1 VSGSTQ
7 PILRACDDCGLV
19 QIVPALPVGAS
30 AHCSRCD
37 ATLRRHRR
45 NPMNNTLAL
54 YLSALVL
61 FAIAASQTL
70 LQVSR
75 GGQVR
80 VASLFSGPIGLEQD
94 GMWELAAVVLLATVG
109 APLAKLGCTVYVLL
123 ALHLAHPPRHI
134 RRVFAWAMRLRRW
147 SMIEIYLLG
156 VFVAYVKLGAWVRI
170 EVGTALYALGGLL
183 MAMIAADAMLE
194 RQAVWEEM
202 ERRGV
207 PNAPIDHAA
216 TIAAAAIG
224 DRAGGDRAGGDWAGG
239 DRLAG
244 DPTTSGTL
252 SRGIATP
259 GSSTHGGNGSGARAI
274 GCPTC
279 FLVSVVPGAAQERC
293 PRCGTWL
300 HARRRESIA
309 RTWALSVTAL
319 VLYVPANIYPVLTLI
334 QLGFGQPSTI
344 LGGVR
349 ELIRSGMWP
358 LALLVFFASIAVPV
372 VKLISLGILLI
383 TTQRRSRWRLH
394 DRTVVYRLV
403 EGIGRWSMIDVF
415 MISILVALV
424 HFGMFVTVN
433 PGSGAIA
440 FAAVVILT
448 MFAAESFDPRLMWDA
463 AA

>member
-1 VSGSTQ
+1 VSGATQ
-7 PILRACDDCGLV
+7 SILRACDDCGLV

-30 AHCSRCD
+30 AHCPRCG

-45 NPMNNTLAL
+45 DPMNNTLAFC
-54 YLSALVL
+54 LSALVL

-94 GMWELAAVVLLATVG
+94 GMWELGAVVLLATVG
-109 APLAKLGCTVYVLL
+109 APLAKLGCTTYVLL
-123 ALHLAHPPRHI
+123 ALRLQSPPRHI
-134 RRVFAWAMRLRRW
+134 RRVFAWAMHLTPW

-156 VFVAYVKLGAWVRI
+156 VFVAYVKLGALMRI

-183 MAMIAADAMLE
+183 LAMVAADTMLE

-207 PNAPIDHAA
+207 PHAPIDQAA
-216 TIAAAAIG
+216 TIAAAPIG
-224 DRAGGDRAGGDWAGG
+224 DRLGGDRPGGDMPGG
-239 DRLAG
+239 RM
-244 DPTTSGTL
+244 P
-252 SRGIATP
+252 
-259 GSSTHGGNGSGARAI
+259 GGNRTGTRAI

-279 FLVSVVPGAAQERC
+279 FLVSVVPDAAHASC
-293 PRCGTWL
+293 PRCGTAL
-300 HARRRESIA
+300 HVRRRDSIV
-309 RTWALSVTAL
+309 RTWALSLTAL
-319 VLYVPANIYPVLTLI
+319 VLYLPANTYPVLTLI
-334 QLGFGQPSTI
+334 QLGSGQPNTI

-349 ELIRSGMWP
+349 ELVRNGMWP
-358 LALLVFFASIAVPV
+358 LALLVFFASVAVPV
-372 VKLISLGILLI
+372 VKLISLGVLLI
-383 TTQRRSRWRLH
+383 TTQQRSRWRLH
-394 DRTVVYRLV
+394 DRTVVYRVV

-424 HFGMFVTVN
+424 HFGALVTVN
-433 PGSGAIA
+433 PGPGAIA

-448 MFAAESFDPRLMWDA
+448 MFAAKSFDPRLMWDA
-463 AA
+463 AK